1 MKERLSWLRY
11 YIPLRWTFS
20 TRYRNIINI
29 INIISFFLIDAFPS
43 LYIVLVVGESSLETV
58 CYWFVSFVV
67 VFCFYECGYIFNE
80 VVSVRYEENPTI
92 RIPHPFFSD
101 ILKHLE
107 NLVTLR
113 IVIGTIGSWF
123 LLIRYPYNWE
133 LYILEVLLL
142 LSVYTIHN
150 FFRGRINAI
159 TMPLEVTLK
168 YMIPITVFVSE
179 NKLSIALFTIF
190 VSVVFVRLIEYVSKK
205 RYISGLNVIKNVD
218 KYRVKYYIAS
228 VIFMLALSYAKD
240 IPLVLCGLPALFLL
254 YRIFC
259 YYAMRHVAAV
269 SNTIHKGR
277 KIHKTE

>member
-11 YIPLRWTFS
+11 YIPLLWTFS
-20 TRYRNIINI
+20 TRYRNI

-43 LYIVLVVGESSLETV
+43 LYIVLVLGGSSLETV
-58 CYWFVSFVV
+58 GYWIVSFVV

-92 RIPHPFFSD
+92 RIPYHFFSD

-123 LLIRYPYNWE
+123 LLIRYPHNWE

-168 YMIPITVFVSE
+168 YMIPITVFVPDD
-179 NKLSIALFTIF
+179 KLSIALFTIF

-218 KYRVKYYIAS
+218 KYRVKYYMAS
-228 VIFMLALSYAKD
+228 VIFMLALSYAKA
-240 IPLVLCGLPALFLL
+240 IPLVLCGLPAIFLL

-259 YYAMRHVAAV
+259 YYAMHHVAAV

>member
-20 TRYRNIINI
+20 TRYRNI

>member
-20 TRYRNIINI
+20 TRYRNI

-92 RIPHPFFSD
+92 RIPRPFFSD

-168 YMIPITVFVSE
+168 YMIPITVFVPE

-190 VSVVFVRLIEYVSKK
+190 VSVVFVRFIEYVSKK

-259 YYAMRHVAAV
+259 YYAMHHVATV

>member
-168 YMIPITVFVSE
+168 YMIPITVFVPE
-179 NKLSIALFTIF
+179 NKLSIALFTVF
-190 VSVVFVRLIEYVSKK
+190 LSVVFVRLIEYVSKK

-228 VIFMLALSYAKD
+228 VIVMLALSYAKD

-259 YYAMRHVAAV
+259 YYAMHHVATV

>member
-20 TRYRNIINI
+20 TRYRNI

-168 YMIPITVFVSE
+168 YMIPITVFVPE

>member
-1 MKERLSWLRY
+1 M
-11 YIPLRWTFS
+11 
-20 TRYRNIINI
+20 
-29 INIISFFLIDAFPS
+29 IDAFPS

>member
-20 TRYRNIINI
+20 TRYRNI

-168 YMIPITVFVSE
+168 YMIPITVFVPE
-179 NKLSIALFTIF
+179 NKLSIALFTVF
-190 VSVVFVRLIEYVSKK
+190 LSVVFVRLIEYVSKK

-228 VIFMLALSYAKD
+228 VIVMLALSYAKD

-259 YYAMRHVAAV
+259 YYAMHHVATV